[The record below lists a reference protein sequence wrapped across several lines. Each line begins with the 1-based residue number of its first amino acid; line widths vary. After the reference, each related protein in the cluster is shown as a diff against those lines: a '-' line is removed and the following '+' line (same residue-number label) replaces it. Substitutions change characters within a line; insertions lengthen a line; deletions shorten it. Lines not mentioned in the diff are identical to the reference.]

1 MEIIKMSKYKISE
14 DSANALLN
22 GKNFKRDNTKV
33 LNSVMEL
40 YGNKIAW
47 IRLDVLTLSDCGW
60 QTATTKDRLNAIL
73 SGLGLGYIFQK
84 DFVWYYSAGNGCVK
98 PFGGSME
105 VKL

>member
-1 MEIIKMSKYKISE
+1 MEIIKMKKISE
-14 DSANALLN
+14 DGANALLN

-47 IRLDVLTLSDCGW
+47 IRLGVLTLSDCGW

-84 DFVWYYSAGNGCVK
+84 DYIWYYSAGNGCVK
-98 PFGGSME
+98 PFNSSME
-105 VKL
+105 IKL